1 MVLISRLIIEGHG
14 CKSRGK
20 EKVEKLLR
28 EIANTAKMPVVETRV
43 YDELEDELI
52 VQISA
57 LGGHV
62 ICHIWPL
69 EQNFFDLEVT
79 CRKDFPKDKIKR
91 ACEIFF
97 SPRRMITK
105 KA

>member
-1 MVLISRLIIEGHG
+1 MVVISRLLIEGYG

-20 EKVEKLLR
+20 EKVEKFLT
-28 EIANTAKMPVVETRV
+28 EIANTVKFPVVETRV

-52 VQISA
+52 VQIIA
-57 LGGHV
+57 LGGHI

-69 EQNFFDLEVT
+69 EENFFDLEVSG
-79 CRKDFPKDKIKR
+79 RKDFPKDKIKR